1 MVDVF
6 HFQVWNIRDGR
17 YWIPPFKAT
26 RDFIRKSY
34 GKVISGTR
42 EDVAAT
48 DLDEEGR
55 YARQDRLR
63 GGLPK
68 AKERPT

>member
-6 HFQVWNIRDGR
+6 HFQVWNIAEGR

-34 GKVISGTR
+34 GKAIPGTR
-42 EDVAAT
+42 EDVVASN
-48 DLDEEGR
+48 LDEEGR
-55 YARQDRLR
+55 YVRQDRLR
-63 GGLPK
+63 DGLPK
-68 AKERPT
+68 TKERPT